1 MKLTIVLTI
10 FNKEPFLQRAFDSL
24 LSQEDTIEG
33 EYEVLAVNDGSTDG
47 SARIIDSYLNSDNRV
62 RVVTQQNQGLSMA
75 RNNGADAAL
84 GEYVWFVDA
93 DDVFS
98 SQSVRLICDAMSSKP
113 DIIPIYARTEGK
125 EGVRNCVPTSARTG
139 KDILLSGKWQ
149 PCGVFNVF
157 KREFLKEN
165 NLRFFSGIYHE
176 DSEFTP
182 RMLYAAKTVK
192 VVPEVLY
199 TVIHEP
205 HSITQVPRAKRAF
218 DYLVVANNLYQFI
231 VEKGELETEIGQV
244 FCNRICAAINNG
256 LGIIVKNSKDDQIK
270 YSKSIRKNM
279 NLIKAMKKSSIRR
292 YNIEAFFLDLF
303 PGQSVMVYKVLRL
316 MAK

>member
-1 MKLTIVLTI
+1 MRLTIVLTI
-10 FNKEPFLQRAFDSL
+10 YNKEPFLQRAFDSL
-24 LSQEDTIEG
+24 LSQVDTLEG

-47 SARIIDSYLNSDNRV
+47 SAGIIDSYSKRDNRV

-75 RNNGADAAL
+75 RNNGTDAAL

-98 SQSVRLICDAMSSKP
+98 PHSVRMICDAMNSKP
-113 DIIPIYARTEGK
+113 DIIPIYAQTEGK
-125 EGVRNCVPTSARTG
+125 EGVRNCVPISARTG

-157 KREFLKEN
+157 KREFLREN
-165 NLRFFSGIYHE
+165 NLRFFPGIYHE

-182 RMLYAAKTVK
+182 RMLYAAKTVN

-205 HSITQVPRAKRAF
+205 QSITQVPRAKRAF
-218 DYLVVANNLYQFI
+218 DYLVVANSLYQFM
-231 VEKGELETEIGQV
+231 VEKGELETEIGRV

-256 LGIIVKNSKDDQIK
+256 FGIIVKNCKDDQLR
-270 YSKSIRKNM
+270 YNESIQN
-279 NLIKAMKKSSIRR
+279 NTHLIKAMKKSSIRR
-292 YNIEAFFLDLF
+292 YALEAFLLDLF
-303 PGQSVMVYKVLRL
+303 PRKSVSVYKVMRFI
-316 MAK
+316 AK

>member
-47 SARIIDSYLNSDNRV
+47 SAKIIDYYSKQDSRV
-62 RVVTQQNQGLSMA
+62 RVITQQNQGLSMA
-75 RNNGADAAL
+75 RNNGTDAAL

-93 DDVFS
+93 DDVLS
-98 SQSVRLICDAMSSKP
+98 PQSVRFICDAMISKP
-113 DIIPIYARTEGK
+113 DIIPIYAQTEGK
-125 EGVRNCVPTSARTG
+125 EGVRNCVPTSAHTG

-157 KREFLKEN
+157 NREFLKEN
-165 NLRFFSGIYHE
+165 NLRFFPGIYHE

-218 DYLVVANNLYQFI
+218 DYLVVAKKLYQFI
-231 VEKGELETEIGQV
+231 VEKGELETEIGRV

-256 LGIIVKNSKDDQIK
+256 LGIILKNSKDDQLR
-270 YSKSIRKNM
+270 YNVSMQNNRH
-279 NLIKAMKKSSIRR
+279 LIKAMKKSSIGR
-292 YNIEAFFLDLF
+292 YKIEALFLDLF
-303 PGQSVMVYKVLRL
+303 PGQSVRVYKVLRL